1 MTSGVTGT
9 PRSGGPPA
17 AAGEL
22 AWHTLGAD
30 QVLQSEGV
38 DGQRGLSSAE
48 AAARAERFGPN
59 TFAAGQTESRWR
71 AFAREYADPMQLVLL
86 AVGIGSLYP
95 LKQLGTGLLL
105 ILLTLFNAVMGL
117 QQEGK
122 AAAAVAALQKMVII
136 EAKVRRD
143 GQLAEIP
150 AERLVPGDIAAIEA
164 GDIVPADGRLLK
176 AATLEVDESALTG
189 ESLPVAKGTEPV
201 AGADTPLGD
210 RTDMV
215 YMNTNVSRGTGEF
228 VITATGMATE
238 VGHISGLLQGEQ
250 AVKTPLTRQMD
261 RVTGQILVIAGIAL
275 VTSMALNLARGE
287 TFIAVFNAAVAF
299 AIAAIPVGLPTVV
312 TTLLAWGTQ
321 QLAKAGAIMK
331 RLTSTETLGSTTAIN
346 SDKTG
351 TLTMNQMTAVQMSLA
366 GRRYAVEGKGYSTAG
381 RINRVGGQADIPLDE
396 FLVPMVLCSDA
407 VVRDGELIGDPT
419 EGALVVLAAKGGIDA
434 VSTRERY
441 PRIAELPF
449 DAAYKLMATFHTM
462 TDASGH
468 EVIRCFVKGA
478 PDQLLARAATFVD
491 ADDGPAPADDA
502 FRQRYVAENQRL
514 GEQGLRV
521 MATARKD
528 FDPAAFDPG
537 ADLLPLVTGLE
548 LLALVGIVDPPRP
561 TAGASIATAKKAGIR
576 VRMITGDHAVTA
588 AAVAS
593 QLGIDGTVLTGAEFG
608 AMSDE
613 EALAKID
620 GTGVIARVSPQHK
633 VRLVDV
639 LRKKG
644 QIVAMTGDG
653 VNDAPAVKRADI
665 GIAMGTGT
673 EVTKEAAVMILTD
686 DNFSTIIKAV
696 EVGRGLYD
704 NLARYIRFQIGGL
717 CGYIAT
723 FLGASIFNVAEGIPL
738 LPLQTLWVSFTMI
751 SIQSVGLGYSK
762 PAAGLMDRPPLPPSK
777 PILTRALIVWLSFVG
792 LLMAIGTLSVI
803 SWAEQA
809 HGLRI
814 ARTMGMVTFA
824 LFILFF
830 SIESKDE
837 RDSAF
842 SLDTF
847 SDKTFVIT
855 TSGSFVLL
863 VLSTVLG
870 IFQIVMKT
878 VSLDDQQWL
887 ICTTAALSIVVAI
900 EIRKAVLRQ
909 AAAKTASPAG
919 SLGPTPGSAE
929 HPSGA

>member
-1 MTSGVTGT
+1 MTSGVTDRPG
-9 PRSGGPPA
+9 SGRPPT
-17 AAGEL
+17 AGEL
-22 AWHTLGAD
+22 AWHTLSAD
-30 QVLQSEGV
+30 QVLRSEGT

-48 AAARAERFGPN
+48 AAARAQRFGPN
-59 TFAAGQTESRWR
+59 KLAAAKAEPRWH
-71 AFAREYADPMQLVLL
+71 AFLRQYRDPMQIVLL
-86 AVGIGSLYP
+86 AAGIGSLYP
-95 LKQLGTGLLL
+95 LKQLGTGILL
-105 ILLTLFNAVMGL
+105 ILLTLFNAVLGL
-117 QQEGK
+117 HQEGK
-122 AAAAVAALQKMVII
+122 AAAAVAALQKMMII
-136 EAKVRRD
+136 TARVRRD

-150 AERLVPGDIAAIEA
+150 AEQLVPGDIVAIEA
-164 GDIVPADGRLLK
+164 GDIVPADGRLLQ
-176 AATLEVDESALTG
+176 AATLEVAESALTG
-189 ESLPVAKGTEPV
+189 ESLPVAKSTDTV
-201 AGADTPLGD
+201 AGTRTPLGD

-215 YMNTNVSRGTGEF
+215 YMNTNVTRGAGEF

-238 VGHISGLLQGEQ
+238 VGHISGMLPEQQ

-261 RVTGQILVIAGIAL
+261 RLSKQILVIAGIAL
-275 VTSMALNLARGE
+275 VASMALNLARGD

-299 AIAAIPVGLPTVV
+299 AIAAIPVALPAVV
-312 TTLLAWGTQ
+312 TTILAWGTE

-331 RLTSTETLGSTTAIN
+331 RLPSTETLGSTSAIN
-346 SDKTG
+346 TDKTG
-351 TLTMNQMTAVQMSLA
+351 TLTLNQMTAVQMTAA
-366 GRRYAVEGKGYSTAG
+366 GRRYAVDGQGYSTAG
-381 RINRVGGQADIPLDE
+381 RITGVAGEADIPLDE
-396 FLVPMVLCSDA
+396 FLMPMVLASDA

-419 EGALVVLAAKGGIDA
+419 EGALVVLAAKGGIGA

-462 TDASGH
+462 TDTSGR

-478 PDQLLARAATFVD
+478 PDQLLARAVTVLD
-491 ADDGPAPADDA
+491 ADAGPAPADGG

-521 MATARKD
+521 IATARKD

-561 TAGASIATAKKAGIR
+561 AARASIATAQKAGIR
-576 VRMITGDHAVTA
+576 VRMITGDYAVTA
-588 AAVAS
+588 AATARE
-593 QLGIDGTVLTGAEFG
+593 LGIDGTVISGAEFG

-620 GTGVIARVSPQHK
+620 SIGVIARVSPQHK

-639 LRKKG
+639 LRKRG

-653 VNDAPAVKRADI
+653 VNDAPAVKKADI

-696 EVGRGLYD
+696 ELGRGLYD
-704 NLARYIRFQIGGL
+704 NLARYIRYQIGGL
-717 CGYIAT
+717 FGYIIT
-723 FLGASIFNVAEGIPL
+723 FLGASIFNIAAGEPL
-738 LPLQTLWVSFTMI
+738 LPLQTLWVSFTTL

-762 PAAGLMDRPPLPPSK
+762 PAAGLMDRPPLPPGR
-777 PILTRALIVWLSFVG
+777 PILTRGVLAWLAFVG

-803 SWAEQA
+803 SWADHA
-809 HGLRI
+809 HGLAI

-824 LFILFF
+824 LFLLFF
-830 SIESKDE
+830 SIESEDE

-855 TSGSFVLL
+855 TSVSFVLL

-870 IFQIVMKT
+870 IFQTVMKT
-878 VSLDDQQWL
+878 VRLDVRQWL
-887 ICTTAALSIVVAI
+887 ICTAVALSIVVAA
-900 EIRKAVLRQ
+900 EIRKAMRRRT
-909 AAAKTASPAG
+909 AAT
-919 SLGPTPGSAE
+919 
-929 HPSGA
+929 

>member
-1 MTSGVTGT
+1 MTSGVTDRPG
-9 PRSGGPPA
+9 SGRPPTD
-17 AAGEL
+17 GEL

-30 QVLQSEGV
+30 QVLQSEGT

-48 AAARAERFGPN
+48 AAARAQRFGPN
-59 TFAAGQTESRWR
+59 KLAAAKAEPRWH
-71 AFAREYADPMQLVLL
+71 AFLRQYRDPMQIVLL
-86 AVGIGSLYP
+86 AAGIGSLYP
-95 LKQLGTGLLL
+95 LKQLGTGILL
-105 ILLTLFNAVMGL
+105 ILLTLFNAVLGL
-117 QQEGK
+117 HQEGK
-122 AAAAVAALQKMVII
+122 AAAAVAALQKMMII
-136 EAKVRRD
+136 TARVRRD

-150 AERLVPGDIAAIEA
+150 AGQLVPGDIVAIEA
-164 GDIVPADGRLLK
+164 GDIVPADGRLLQ
-176 AATLEVDESALTG
+176 AATLEVAESALTG
-189 ESLPVAKGTEPV
+189 ESLPVTKSTDTV
-201 AGADTPLGD
+201 AGTRTPLGD

-215 YMNTNVSRGTGEF
+215 YMNTNVTRGAGEF

-238 VGHISGLLQGEQ
+238 VGHISGMLAEQQ

-261 RVTGQILVIAGIAL
+261 RLSKQILVIAGIAL
-275 VTSMALNLARGE
+275 VASMALNLARGD

-299 AIAAIPVGLPTVV
+299 AIAAIPVALPAVV
-312 TTLLAWGTQ
+312 TTILAWGTE

-331 RLTSTETLGSTTAIN
+331 RLPSTETLGSTSAIN
-346 SDKTG
+346 TDKTG
-351 TLTMNQMTAVQMSLA
+351 TLTLNQMTAVQMTAA
-366 GRRYAVEGKGYSTAG
+366 GRRYAVDGQGYSTAG
-381 RINRVGGQADIPLDE
+381 RITGVAGEADIPLDE
-396 FLVPMVLCSDA
+396 FLMPMVLASDA

-419 EGALVVLAAKGGIDA
+419 EGALVVLAAKGGIGA

-462 TDASGH
+462 TDTSGR

-478 PDQLLARAATFVD
+478 PDQLLARAVTVLD
-491 ADDGPAPADDA
+491 ADAGPAPADGG

-561 TAGASIATAKKAGIR
+561 AARASIATAKAAGIR
-576 VRMITGDHAVTA
+576 IRMITGDYAVTA
-588 AAVAS
+588 AATARE
-593 QLGIDGTVLTGAEFG
+593 LGIDGTVISGAEFG

-620 GTGVIARVSPQHK
+620 SIGVIARVSPQHK

-639 LRKKG
+639 LRKRG

-653 VNDAPAVKRADI
+653 VNDAPAVKKADI

-696 EVGRGLYD
+696 ELGRGLYD
-704 NLARYIRFQIGGL
+704 NLARYIRYQIGGL
-717 CGYIAT
+717 FGYIIT
-723 FLGASIFNVAEGIPL
+723 FLGASIFNIAAGEPL
-738 LPLQTLWVSFTMI
+738 LPLQTLWVSFTTL

-762 PAAGLMDRPPLPPSK
+762 PAAGLMDRPPLPPGR
-777 PILTRALIVWLSFVG
+777 PILTRGVLAWLAFVG

-803 SWAEQA
+803 SWADHA
-809 HGLRI
+809 HGLAI

-824 LFILFF
+824 LFLLFF
-830 SIESKDE
+830 SIESEDE

-855 TSGSFVLL
+855 TSVSFVLL

-870 IFQIVMKT
+870 IFQTVMKT
-878 VSLDDQQWL
+878 VRLDVRQWL
-887 ICTTAALSIVVAI
+887 ICTAVALSIVVAA
-900 EIRKAVLRQ
+900 EIRKAMRRRT
-909 AAAKTASPAG
+909 AAT
-919 SLGPTPGSAE
+919 
-929 HPSGA
+929 

>member
-1 MTSGVTGT
+1 MTSGVTDT
-9 PRSGGPPA
+9 PRSGRLP

-22 AWHTLGAD
+22 AWHTFGAD
-30 QVLQSEGV
+30 QVLHSEGV

-59 TFAAGQTESRWR
+59 EFAADQAEPRWH
-71 AFAREYADPMQLVLL
+71 AFFRQYRDPMQIVLL
-86 AVGIGSLYP
+86 AAGVGSLYP
-95 LKQLGTGLLL
+95 LKQLGTGILL
-105 ILLTLFNAVMGL
+105 ILLTLFNAVDGL
-117 QQEGK
+117 HQEGK
-122 AAAAVAALQKMVII
+122 AVAAVAALQKMVII
-136 EAKVRRD
+136 KARVRRD

-150 AERLVPGDIAAIEA
+150 SGQLVPGDIVAIEA

-201 AGADTPLGD
+201 AGAGTPLGD

-215 YMNTNVSRGTGEF
+215 YMNTNVTRGTGEF
-228 VITATGMATE
+228 VITATGMTTE
-238 VGHISGLLQGEQ
+238 VGHISGMLAEEQ

-261 RVTGQILVIAGIAL
+261 RLTGQILVIAGIAL

-287 TFIAVFNAAVAF
+287 TFIAVFDAAVAF

-312 TTLLAWGTQ
+312 TTILAWGTQ

-331 RLTSTETLGSTTAIN
+331 RLASTQTLGSTSAIN

-351 TLTMNQMTAVQMSLA
+351 TLTLNQMTAVQMTAA

-381 RINRVGGQADIPLDE
+381 RITRAGGQADIPLDE
-396 FLVPMVLCSDA
+396 FLMPMVLASDA

-434 VSTRERY
+434 VSTREQY

-449 DAAYKLMATFHTM
+449 DAAYKLMATFHKM
-462 TDASGH
+462 TGASGQ

-478 PDQLLARAATFVD
+478 PDQLLPRAATVAGAD
-491 ADDGPAPADDA
+491 ADAGAAPADGE
-502 FRQRYVAENQRL
+502 FRQRYLAENQRL
-514 GEQGLRV
+514 GQQGLRV
-521 MATARKD
+521 IATARKD

-561 TAGASIATAKKAGIR
+561 TARASIATAKKAGIR
-576 VRMITGDHAVTA
+576 VRMITGDYAVTA
-588 AAVAS
+588 AAVAG

-608 AMSDE
+608 AMSDQ
-613 EALAKID
+613 EALAKVD
-620 GTGVIARVSPQHK
+620 GIGVIARVSPEHK

-653 VNDAPAVKRADI
+653 VNDAPAVKKADI

-686 DNFSTIIKAV
+686 DNFSTIVKAV
-696 EVGRGLYD
+696 ELGRGLYD
-704 NLARYIRFQIGGL
+704 NLARYVRFQIGGL
-717 CGYIAT
+717 FGYIAT
-723 FLGASIFNVAEGIPL
+723 FLGASIFNIARGIPL
-738 LPLQTLWVSFTMI
+738 LPLQTLWVSFTML

-762 PAAGLMDRPPLPPSK
+762 PAAGLMERPPLPPSR
-777 PILTRALIVWLSFVG
+777 PILTRALIVWLASVG

-803 SWAEQA
+803 SWADQA
-809 HGLRI
+809 RGLAI

-824 LFILFF
+824 LFVLFF

-870 IFQIVMKT
+870 IFHTVMKT
-878 VSLDDQQWL
+878 VRLDVRQWL
-887 ICTTAALSIVVAI
+887 VCTAVALSIVAAA
-900 EIRKAVLRQ
+900 EIRKAALRRT
-909 AAAKTASPAG
+909 AAKTVH
-919 SLGPTPGSAE
+919 PTSA
-929 HPSGA
+929 PRAIATTP